1 MSGFESVSSGQV
13 DPHMSLAAS
22 RGGKYP
28 NQFFDLSQQY
38 MPPTIK
44 ELFKWCT
51 FYYYNS
57 PLIGAALKKVS
68 RYPITD
74 LIFEDQS
81 EAARKIWERTLTK
94 TLKLKERLM
103 EVNLDRS
110 VYGNSFVSLHMPF
123 TRFLSCPQCK
133 NTQIIKRWNWKFN
146 GGSNHFTGQCQQ
158 CGYSGPLKAKD
169 VPYKDIKSMR
179 LVRWNPENIY
189 IKHNDYTGRTTYS
202 YSIPRKLRQAV
213 LRGDRDIIEDLP
225 LIVLEAIK
233 LRKMIRFDNRNFK
246 HLKAPTLAEQDQGW
260 GKPLIIHVLKD
271 LYYLYTLRRAQEA
284 IALEHIVPFDLIYPM
299 PNAQQDPFVHT
310 DLGGW
315 KTQISEAIQLH
326 RSDPNYKAVIPIPIG
341 MGRLGGDG
349 KALLLSPEIN
359 YLTQTIVGGMGLPQE
374 FLFGGLNWT
383 GSSVSLRTLE
393 NDFIQ
398 NRSELLDLVHWI
410 KDKIRIWMGLPDIEG
425 IRFSDFRMA
434 DDIQKNQQLIGLNAQ
449 GKVSDQTML
458 TEIGMDFHQE
468 IQKMIEEVFIR
479 NYINDLQTK
488 GMAKSQGESQL
499 INYNYQQKI
508 QDMMQRAQESAN
520 EKLQASQATGNPL
533 ETFGGGNPA
542 EQDMSEPPGEG
553 AQPSGGQE
561 GGEWGQGQQGAT
573 AGGPQLPA
581 PAGPEQGP
589 SMEAEQGAAPAGV
602 APGGEAQTEAASG
615 IESRIKR
622 WATQLSQMEPTQA
635 RMTINELKAKM
646 PEVGRAIEAEYN
658 KVMGTMGMGA
668 GGQGDANAAAS
679 SVEPNMNPLPEKAAP
694 RRAGAV

>member
-1 MSGFESVSSGQV
+1 MSGFESVSPGHT
-13 DPHMSLAAS
+13 DPHMSLGAK

-57 PLIGAALKKVS
+57 PLIGSALKKVS

-74 LIFEDQS
+74 LIFEDS
-81 EAARKIWERTLTK
+81 KESSRKIWERTLTK

-110 VYGNSFVSLHMPF
+110 VYGNCFISIHLPF
-123 TRFLSCPQCK
+123 TRFLTCK
-133 NTQIIKRWNWKFN
+133 KCGNTQPMKRWNWKFL
-146 GGSNHFTGQCQQ
+146 GGSNHFSGDCPE
-158 CGYSGPLKAKD
+158 CGHSGPLKAKD
-169 VPYKDIKSMR
+169 VPFKDLKSVR
-179 LVRWNPENIY
+179 LIRWNPENIY
-189 IKHNDYTGRTTYS
+189 LKHNDYTGRTTYS
-202 YSIPRKLRQAV
+202 YSVPRKLRMAIM
-213 LRGDRDIIEDLP
+213 RGDRDIVQDLP
-225 LIVLEAIK
+225 LIVIEAVK
-233 LRKMIRFDNRNFK
+233 KRKMIRFDNRNFK

-260 GKPLIIHVLKD
+260 GKPIIIHVLKD
-271 LYYLYTLRRAQEA
+271 MFYLYTLRRAQEA

-315 KTQISEAIQLH
+315 KVQISEAINQH
-326 RSDPNYKAVIPIPIG
+326 RQDANFKAVIPIPIG
-341 MGRLGGDG
+341 FGRLGGDG
-349 KALLLSPEIN
+349 KALLLSPELN

-398 NRSELLDLVHWI
+398 NRSELLDLVYWI
-410 KDKIRIWMGLPDIEG
+410 KDKIRTWMNLPDIES

-458 TEIGMDFHQE
+458 TEIGMDYHQE

-499 INYNYQQKI
+499 INFNYQQKI
-508 QDMMQRAQESAN
+508 NEMAQKAQESAN
-520 EKLQASQATGNPL
+520 EKLQAANQSGNPL
-533 ETFGGGNPA
+533 ERLDGAASEEDMA
-542 EQDMSEPPGEG
+542 EEGMSGAPGEE
-553 AQPSGGQE
+553 AQPSGGE
-561 GGEWGQGQQGAT
+561 GGAGGEWSQGVPPAT
-573 AGGPQLPA
+573 ALPA
-581 PAGPEQGP
+581 PQQG
-589 SMEAEQGAAPAGV
+589 QGASAG
-602 APGGEAQTEAASG
+602 AAGGQPQTEAATG
-615 IESRIKR
+615 IESRVKR
-622 WATQLSQMEPTQA
+622 WATQLTQMEPTQA
-635 RMTINELKAKM
+635 RMTINELKSKM
-646 PEVGRAIEAEYN
+646 PEIGNAIEKEYN
-658 KVMGTMGMGA
+658 IAMGTMGMGA
-668 GGQGDANAAAS
+668 GGEGGANAS
-679 SVEPNMNPLPEKAAP
+679 GVQPNMNPLPEKAQP